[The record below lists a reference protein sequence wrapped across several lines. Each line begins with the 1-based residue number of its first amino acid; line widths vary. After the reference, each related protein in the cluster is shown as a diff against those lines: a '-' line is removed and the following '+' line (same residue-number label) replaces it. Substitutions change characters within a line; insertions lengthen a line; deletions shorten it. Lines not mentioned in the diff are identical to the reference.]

1 MAAIEPDISEHVRR
15 PRFSNF
21 MVCRILPRIF
31 ATSLL
36 AAGCSAL
43 AQTAADQP
51 AGTVAPAPA
60 APRRARVISPEVAA
74 QLSAA
79 APKFTPPPPAP
90 VAKPAEE
97 ETDLRDVDKPKNE
110 IIRLPKFIVREPRP
124 PMLTERAVNT
134 KKGLADIAVRRYISE
149 VDRALNGFALPF
161 FGASAEQR
169 ALEMYA
175 EDERLKNM
183 ADLQD
188 SVRMV
193 NATNKAAGANVKREV
208 DRTFAHPADFDWKG
222 GPK

>member
-1 MAAIEPDISEHVRR
+1 MNVDISEHVRR

-21 MVCRILPRIF
+21 MVRRILSGLF
-31 ATSLL
+31 AVWLSAMGL
-36 AAGCSAL
+36 SAL
-43 AQTAADQP
+43 AQTTAPISDQP
-51 AGTVAPAPA
+51 AGTVAPAP
-60 APRRARVISPEVAA
+60 RRSRVISPEVAA

-90 VAKPAEE
+90 VAKPEE
-97 ETDLRDVDKPKNE
+97 EEADLREVDKPKNG

-149 VDRALNGFALPF
+149 VDRALNGFTLPF

-208 DRTFAHPADFDWKG
+208 DRTFARPADFDWKG